1 MIGLET
7 IKKKFKQIFRKSFYQ
22 EQAEKSN
29 SSEIPDILLSYKYK
43 SPRKKR
49 VKKSVSDISIKE
61 DRQEKPEQCLAF
73 EDLLM
78 LESGSDKERNQIL
91 KNNSQ
96 TDLFFKYQQRLKE
109 NKNNITNELDSIYN
123 EDIN

>member
-49 VKKSVSDISIKE
+49 VKKSVSDITIKE

-91 KNNSQ
+91 QNNSQ
-96 TDLFFKYQQRLKE
+96 TDLFLKYQQRLKE